1 MRPRQ
6 FALKASSYTWAGKP
20 SAASYPV
27 GQPIFIT
34 DIGNGVYFFSD
45 GTYWRPVSGVANI
58 FSQGAPVLIPPGDGA
73 GVGIVWSS
81 NVGGFN
87 LVTTTFGSSDWAAY
101 PVGFWCYFLANTFNG
116 TSTAGYYWTV
126 MSSSSAG
133 VVYQDYWNG
142 AGRPPAAPASPTAW
156 NAGATT
162 AATNY
167 TTVIAA
173 TNYQL
178 LSVPIPAGL
187 MPPDA
192 KLRITY
198 LWGLSYS
205 AVQRRFTTKAGAVQL
220 DTTARSSTS
229 ASGPRLEVANMGR
242 VDRQHNIFSDN
253 HDGATAADFGVDQTI
268 YLYGQFVTLQTEWL
282 ASMAMTIELIS

>member
-20 SAASYPV
+20 AAASYPV

-34 DIGNGVYFFSD
+34 DLGNGTYFFSD
-45 GTYWRPVSGVANI
+45 GTYWRPLSGVANI
-58 FSQGAPVLIPPGDGA
+58 FSQGAPALIPPGNGA

-87 LVTTTFGSSDWAAY
+87 LVTTTFGASDWNAY
-101 PVGFWCYFLANTFNG
+101 PVGFWCYFLINTFNG
-116 TSTAGYYWTV
+116 ASAAGYYWTV

-156 NAGATT
+156 SAGATT

-167 TTVIAA
+167 TTVSTA
-173 TNYQL
+173 TDYQL
-178 LSVPIPAGL
+178 FSCSIPAGL
-187 MPPDA
+187 VPPDA
-192 KLRITY
+192 RLRITH
-198 LWGLSYS
+198 LWGMSNS
-205 AVQRRFTTKAGAVQL
+205 ASGKRFTTKAGTTTL
-220 DTTARSSTS
+220 DATTRTTVNADS
-229 ASGPRLEVANMGR
+229 PKLEVINMGR
-242 VDRQHNIFSDN
+242 VDRQHTTFNAN
-253 HDGATAADFGVDQTI
+253 HDITAAVNFGVDQTL
-268 YLYGQFVTLQTEWL
+268 YLYGQLVAAQTEW
-282 ASMAMTIELIS
+282 AAAKATIIELIS